1 MIPDPDPSK
10 PAILV
15 VEDEYFLADDVAR
28 TLRRAGAAVVGPV
41 ARVVDAEALI
51 AAGARIDAAVL
62 DVNLT
67 GEAVYAVADRLRG
80 RGVPFVFA
88 TGYDADAI
96 PDRYADAPR
105 RQKPFEAAEIA
116 TAVLDMVRT
125 GADPSP

>member
-51 AAGARIDAAVL
+51 VTGVRIDAAVL

-67 GEAVYAVADRLRG
+67 GEAVYALADRLRG

-88 TGYDADAI
+88 PGYDADAI

-105 RQKPFEAAEIA
+105 RQTPFEAAEIV
-116 TAVLDMVRT
+116 TAVLDMVR
-125 GADPSP
+125 ADPSR